1 MEYFKEYLEK
11 KDKENKKKLEDI
23 FELLKRVEGIKVLE
37 YLSYEVPYLFVRTQV
52 GKHISPAL
60 VDLDLGVKIFN
71 AGNKLV
77 YRLQQG
83 PKGIQIGPSKT
94 IEDPDEIE
102 DYIEQGKSEQEA
114 YNEIFRQVP
123 KKVKKFLRRVYENI
137 NSQVR
142 GKTNI
147 DMDAEKYKQILNSI
161 LTAKFDPG
169 FKM

>member
-23 FELLKRVEGIKVLE
+23 FDLLKRVEGIKALE
-37 YLSYEVPYLFVRTQV
+37 YLDYDNPYIFVRVQPE
-52 GKHISPAL
+52 KHISAGL
-60 VDLDLGVKIFN
+60 VDLDLGVRIFT
-71 AGNKLV
+71 AGNKVV

-83 PKGIQIGPSKT
+83 PKGLQIGPSKA
-94 IEDPDEIE
+94 IEDPDEID

-114 YNEIFRQVP
+114 YNEIFRQIP
-123 KKVKKFLRRVYENI
+123 KKIKKFLRRVYENI
-137 NSQVR
+137 NSRMQGR
-142 GKTNI
+142 TNQ
-147 DMDAEKYKQILNSI
+147 DMDSEKYKQILNSI